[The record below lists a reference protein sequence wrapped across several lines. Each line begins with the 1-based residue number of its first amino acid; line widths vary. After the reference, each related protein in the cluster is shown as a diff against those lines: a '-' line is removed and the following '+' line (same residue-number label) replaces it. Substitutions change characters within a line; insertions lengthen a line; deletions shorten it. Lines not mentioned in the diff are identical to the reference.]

1 MAKTGRKVGRNP
13 YVHPDADKG
22 MLNQAGNDGYSFDER
37 DDPEP
42 APVPDFGAA
51 GDVRRKADGRRFA
64 DLFRSSAAWQPPSGE
79 KYLESGGKD
88 PSGGWMNRP
97 MRDAAGSRY
106 CMPDTRHDL
115 HDLGQF
121 KGFMSMRAAQA
132 EALSSDLAEYAD
144 LKSGAALPDRQER
157 LLVKSFA
164 ERAVMALYGVDEG
177 AHAGELVDYEAYC
190 GELPYQGGRKQFER
204 DLLSGDVNGVRI
216 LLDGFAG
223 NWRRVAAQEAEAA
236 GRGAIERTNP
246 LAMVS
251 DKTRENGQ
259 AVYTQEFLEYYV
271 AEVKGRE
278 AFWDRCADAAPRPRP
293 GIVVRETG
301 GRVDFD
307 MLRRVVGTCML
318 PDDGRVSQTV
328 YGFDAGS
335 ILASARTESEPVKS
349 VRYGLDAK
357 AAEIESSGAG
367 YREALAERYRNLS
380 MEEAAGLT
388 DEQLSD
394 MALAAQEQAEL
405 D

>member
-1 MAKTGRKVGRNP
+1 MAKTGKKDGRNP
-13 YVHPDADKG
+13 YVHPDAG
-22 MLNQAGNDGYSFDER
+22 RRMLNQAGNDGYSFDER

-42 APVPDFGAA
+42 ESDLGAA
-51 GDVRRKADGRRFA
+51 HGDGRMPLDRRFE
-64 DLFRSSAAWQPPSGE
+64 DLFRSSAAWQPPSGT

-88 PSGGWMNRP
+88 PSGDWMNRP

-121 KGFMSMRAAQA
+121 KAFMFMRATQA

-144 LKSGAALPDRQER
+144 LKSRAALPDGQER
-157 LLVKSFA
+157 LLAKSFA

-177 AHAGELVDYEAYC
+177 AHARELMDYEVYC
-190 GELPYQGGRKQFER
+190 GETPYPGGRKTFER
-204 DLLSGDVNGVRI
+204 DLLSGDVNGVRV

-223 NWRRVAAQEAEAA
+223 SWRRVESHEAEAA

-251 DKTRENGQ
+251 DKARENGQ

-293 GIVVRETG
+293 GIVIRETG
-301 GRVDFD
+301 GHVDFD
-307 MLRRVVGTCML
+307 TLRRVVGTCVL

-328 YGFDAGS
+328 YGLDAGS
-335 ILASARTESEPVKS
+335 ILAAARTEPEPVKS
-349 VRYGLDAK
+349 VRHGLDAK

-367 YREALAERYRNLS
+367 YREALAEQYRNLS
-380 MEEAAGLT
+380 VETAAGLT

>member
-1 MAKTGRKVGRNP
+1 MAKTGKKDGRNP
-13 YVHPDADKG
+13 YVHPDAG
-22 MLNQAGNDGYSFDER
+22 RRMLNQAGNDGYSFDER

-42 APVPDFGAA
+42 VLVPGSGRDGGHDAA
-51 GDVRRKADGRRFA
+51 GRRFEE
-64 DLFRSSAAWQPPSGE
+64 LFRSSAAWQPPSGE

-88 PSGGWMNRP
+88 PSGDWMNRP

-144 LKSGAALPDRQER
+144 LKSRTAIPDGQER

-177 AHAGELVDYEAYC
+177 AHAGELVDYEVYC
-190 GELPYQGGRKQFER
+190 GELPYRGGRKQFER

-251 DKTRENGQ
+251 DKARENGQ

-301 GRVDFD
+301 GSVDFD
-307 MLRRVVGTCML
+307 ALRRIVGTCVL

-328 YGFDAGS
+328 YGLDAGS
-335 ILASARTESEPVKS
+335 ILAAARTEPEPVKS
-349 VRYGLDAK
+349 VRHGLDAK
-357 AAEIESSGAG
+357 AAEIESSGSG

-380 MEEAAGLT
+380 TEEAAGLT